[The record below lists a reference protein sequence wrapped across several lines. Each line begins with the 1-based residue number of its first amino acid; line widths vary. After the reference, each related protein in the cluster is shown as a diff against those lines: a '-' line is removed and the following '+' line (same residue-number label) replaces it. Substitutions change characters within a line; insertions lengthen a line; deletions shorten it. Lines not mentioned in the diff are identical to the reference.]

1 MVAHTPVLLHE
12 VIAGLDV
19 QPHGTYLDMTFG
31 RGGHTTAILDR
42 LTTGHVYAIDRD
54 REAIEA
60 GQTLVDKN
68 PQKLTLI
75 HANFTQAASVLA
87 DLGVDRV
94 DGVLMDLGVSSPQF
108 DDPERGFSYREDAPL
123 DMRMDQRQTVTAAQL
138 VATLG
143 IAELAKIFREYA
155 DEPQAYQLAKA
166 IVKDRE
172 TKPLLTTS
180 DLVALIKRVKPQ
192 KELSKKG
199 HPAKQAFQAL
209 RIAVNDEIVNLEA
222 ALKQA
227 SALLKPRGRLAVIT
241 FHSGEDRLV
250 KNYFKRLCVNEETRH
265 GPLAL
270 IKTPEL
276 DYEYYNR
283 QAIAPSEAE
292 IHDNHR
298 SAGAKLRI
306 IIRK

>member
-12 VIAGLDV
+12 VIAGLDL

-31 RGGHTTAILDR
+31 RGGHTSAILNR

-60 GQTLVDKN
+60 GQPLLDRN

-94 DGVLMDLGVSSPQF
+94 DGILMDLGVSSPQF

-143 IAELAKIFREYA
+143 IAELARIFRNT
-155 DEPQAYQLAKA
+155 P
-166 IVKDRE
+166 
-172 TKPLLTTS
+172 T
-180 DLVALIKRVKPQ
+180 
-192 KELSKKG
+192 
-199 HPAKQAFQAL
+199 
-209 RIAVNDEIVNLEA
+209 N
-222 ALKQA
+222 
-227 SALLKPRGRLAVIT
+227 PRPTNWPRPSSRTGR
-241 FHSGEDRLV
+241 R
-250 KNYFKRLCVNEETRH
+250 N
-265 GPLAL
+265 
-270 IKTPEL
+270 
-276 DYEYYNR
+276 
-283 QAIAPSEAE
+283 PS
-292 IHDNHR
+292 
-298 SAGAKLRI
+298 
-306 IIRK
+306 